1 MNRIPQ
7 TILKGVCPEPD
18 SARKKIT
25 SGWVHFRLHSSQLNN
40 NQEITKVPL
49 RKEVSLKSKKKLEN
63 WKKAWKFVIVGRDLG
78 VSVTEQQFG
87 QMPWA
92 SSYWGD
98 STGGNT
104 ETHISGVCK
113 WARGMLFHQSVAWQ
127 IVRTYIKLDNP
138 YLRQQLW
145 VSMGNLSKSE
155 GTWCG
160 CRRHHTC
167 LLNRSSRGVM
177 GDKEENTAKVAV
189 WKNVESNRERQ
200 VSF

>member
-7 TILKGVCPEPD
+7 TILKGVCLEPD

-40 NQEITKVPL
+40 NQEIPKVRL
-49 RKEVSLKSKKKLEN
+49 RKEVSLKSKKKLEK

-113 WARGMLFHQSVAWQ
+113 WARGMLFHQCGLADCKD
-127 IVRTYIKLDNP
+127 IHKT
-138 YLRQQLW
+138 RQPI
-145 VSMGNLSKSE
+145 SPS
-155 GTWCG
+155 
-160 CRRHHTC
+160 
-167 LLNRSSRGVM
+167 
-177 GDKEENTAKVAV
+177 AAV
-189 WKNVESNRERQ
+189 GKYGEFVQKWGYMVWMQEAPH
-200 VSF
+200 VSFEQELQRIDGWQGGKHSKGGCV